1 MNVRRSEVSGR
12 GEVPGV
18 GANLD
23 GEGTAVTKVENHGL
37 RSVHPPARL
46 DLSVLYGRYCFPD
59 SLEDCLQFVL
69 GGGWADYLGVF
80 SATRLL
86 AIHPCS
92 FGFLRTTST
101 FRYRASSPC
110 LAVSPS
116 WERQA
121 RYKLEGVT
129 RWLRQLARYGVPG
142 MRPPRRVWSRPPPS
156 PSQRSKLS
164 SSSAFAFRSA
174 INFSRRPLYSATA
187 SLPIRS
193 TSREVSSTGMP
204 SASLAPV
211 SSTAPFGSL
220 RLASLGVIR
229 SLLPST
235 RVVLPLTGPRR
246 LSVGNLG
253 GDRTVKQRHS
263 CPPRSAL

>member
-1 MNVRRSEVSGR
+1 MERAVASLKWKTTASAACIPRRDSTSPYSMAATVFPTASR
-12 GEVPGV
+12 IVCSLCSGV
-18 GANLD
+18 GGPIILGCSPLLAFWLSIRAPSASCGRPLPSD
-23 GEGTAVTKVENHGL
+23 T
-37 RSVHPPARL
+37 ARL
-46 DLSVLYGRYCFPD
+46 ILA
-59 SLEDCLQFVL
+59 CLC
-69 GGGWADYLGVF
+69 
-80 SATRLL
+80 
-86 AIHPCS
+86 P
-92 FGFLRTTST
+92 
-101 FRYRASSPC
+101 
-110 LAVSPS
+110 PS

-121 RYKLEGVT
+121 RYKLEEVT
-129 RWLRQLARYGVPG
+129 RWLCQLARYDVPG
-142 MRPPRRVWSRPPPS
+142 MRPGRRVWSRPPPS

-164 SSSAFAFRSA
+164 SSSAFTFRSA